1 MKTFDGFLKRKL
13 GDSNVLLA
21 GGDHKALSDFIGSI
35 SYDSSTRK
43 IKYTP
48 VGGSATDLVTFGTL
62 AFDSTSYLPLSG
74 GTLAANNSWLSPA
87 RLQLLRPDGTAYTD
101 RACVGVTDGNLHI
114 DAYPNKG
121 LYLNYYSSGG
131 DVYFNGSSYY
141 INGGYYNG
149 TAAAANSV
157 SWANVTGGVCN
168 SGQFCFSKTDDHAI
182 QVGNIRGYGSN
193 GQSGNYIH
201 MYERV
206 HIGSPSGWGSRS
218 APSYG
223 LSTYGG
229 AWLATDTGNVGIGT
243 TSPSYK
249 LHSMGTIGI
258 TGADNTGL
266 YMHSSNNT
274 YNVIRFYNSSG
285 TNTGYI
291 HFFYSNYSGY
301 SSTNHLNLSCTGAIT
316 LGDWT
321 SPAMYVQSTG
331 NKYIGIGKVPLYK
344 LDISESSN
352 NWTFHA
358 FNSYS
363 SYHASFYATHGAGYG
378 MWCGISTSSSSYYV
392 ANFRYGTSSDG
403 SGGTAALYIRGDG
416 NIGMG
421 TDSPSYKLHV
431 NGNVGASNYYS
442 SSDINKKENIKRLC
456 PILPLYSFNWKE
468 SKEKSYGFIAQ
479 YLEDLGYTEL
489 VNGEEGNKSVNYSAA
504 LSWAMAIL
512 SNVVDDL
519 RGRIIQLENKLS
531 KYENL

>member
-13 GDSNVLLA
+13 GDNNVLLA

-62 AFDSTSYLPLSG
+62 AFDSTSYLPLTG
-74 GTLAANNSWLSPA
+74 GTLTANNSWLSPA
-87 RLQLLRPDGTAYTD
+87 RLQLLRPDTTTYTD

-114 DAYPNKG
+114 DPYQNKG
-121 LYLNYYSSGG
+121 LYLNFYSSAGN
-131 DVYFNGSSYY
+131 VYFNGGSYY

-157 SWANVTGGVCN
+157 AWSNVSGKPSEYNPSTHYHDDRYTKGTRSPRDFTLGTLVRTDIDYSQTSGASFLGIIRADTYNTQQCFTTFSGYIYSNTIISYGLTNMSSFRITSLIAQNVGGKLCFWMPRLGYWQSFGFTVYTSWSDYITNHVTSIENASDPNGSKRVEICTHTYNMAQTTEIPSTIAWSNVTGGVCN
-168 SGQFCFSKTDDHAI
+168 GGQFCFSKIDDHAI

-249 LHSMGTIGI
+249 LH
-258 TGADNTGL
+258 
-266 YMHSSNNT
+266 
-274 YNVIRFYNSSG
+274 
-285 TNTGYI
+285 
-291 HFFYSNYSGY
+291 
-301 SSTNHLNLSCTGAIT
+301 
-316 LGDWT
+316 
-321 SPAMYVQSTG
+321 
-331 NKYIGIGKVPLYK
+331 
-344 LDISESSN
+344 
-352 NWTFHA
+352 
-358 FNSYS
+358 
-363 SYHASFYATHGAGYG
+363 
-378 MWCGISTSSSSYYV
+378 
-392 ANFRYGTSSDG
+392 
-403 SGGTAALYIRGDG
+403 
-416 NIGMG
+416 
-421 TDSPSYKLHV
+421 V

-442 SSDINKKENIKRLC
+442 SSDINKKENIKRIC

-468 SKEKSYGFIAQ
+468 SGEKSYGFIAQ